1 MADRTRHHG
10 ALAAASRLDLLRL
23 LRAAP
28 GPLDARQLAQESG
41 LAVSTVRF
49 HLERLAAAGLV
60 VRASQPRS
68 TPGRPRVTY
77 TPTSPGEDR
86 GGYQQ
91 LAAAL
96 AANLAD
102 SATEKAARAEQAGRA
117 WARARFA
124 TRSSDVDT
132 AGPSPAGTPVH
143 DTRALGDAMRE
154 VMALFTEMGFDPEL
168 AAEPGGQCVILHA
181 CPFLDVARAHP
192 EVVCTLHLGL
202 LRGALEHLAAPAL
215 ESRLVPFAEPG
226 LCMAYLTA
234 PAGPARGTAR
244 V

>member
-1 MADRTRHHG
+1 AV
-10 ALAAASRLDLLRL
+10 ASRLDLLRL

-49 HLERLAAAGLV
+49 HLDRLAAAGLV
-60 VRASQPRS
+60 VTGSRPRS

-77 TPTSPGEDR
+77 TPTSPGDDR
-86 GGYQQ
+86 DGYEQ

-102 SATEKAARAEQAGRA
+102 SAAEKAARAEQAGRA
-117 WARARFA
+117 WAEERFP
-124 TRSSDVDT
+124 TRSPDATTNV
-132 AGPSPAGTPVH
+132 AEPPVPEL
-143 DTRALGDAMRE
+143 RALGDIMRQ

-168 AAEPGGQCVILHA
+168 ADESGGQRILLHA
-181 CPFLDVARAHP
+181 CPFIGVARAHP

-202 LRGALEHLAAPAL
+202 LRGALEHLAAPPL
-215 ESRLVPFAEPG
+215 DTRLVPFAEPG
-226 LCMAYLTA
+226 LCVAHLTT
-234 PAGPARGTAR
+234 PAGPAPGRSRA
-244 V
+244 